1 MKTAVASHIL
11 VSSEAECNELKK
23 TIELGVNFAKV
34 AKEHSKCP
42 SGKNGGSLGSFGQG
56 DMVPE
61 FDKIVFSGELQK
73 VHGPVKTQFG
83 YHLIWIESRNE

>member
-1 MKTAVASHIL
+1 
-11 VSSEAECNELKK
+11 
-23 TIELGVNFAKV
+23 
-34 AKEHSKCP
+34 
-42 SGKNGGSLGSFGQG
+42 
-56 DMVPE
+56 MVPE